1 MATELDPLIEARA
14 LDETEA
20 AMRELVQV
28 GINCGMKPV
37 QMVMMLRR
45 IADEFEPKV
54 LN

>member
-1 MATELDPLIEARA
+1 MDLQPEIEARA

-20 AMRELVQV
+20 AMRELVQI
-28 GINCGMKPV
+28 GINCGMKPM

-45 IADEFEPKV
+45 LADDYEPKV